1 MSSKNNEHYSV
12 GTLVTDPNYPEDGV
26 AMIVRVD
33 PYGNVH
39 HPYQCNDDIYRIHSF
54 VSGHGIWL
62 DKDYVERECILIYST
77 GKTCY

>member
-1 MSSKNNEHYSV
+1 MLSKNEHLNI
-12 GTLVTDPNYPEDGV
+12 GTLVTDPNFPDDGV
-26 AMIVRVD
+26 GMIVGVD
-33 PYGNVH
+33 PQGNSH
-39 HPYQCNDDIYRIHSF
+39 HPYQCNDDIYRVHSF